1 MPASS
6 LWEKIGV
13 TVANIGAI
21 DKSPS
26 TLLLPAANLFPMKP
40 VIFGLSGETLTADER
55 AFFVDANPAGYILFR
70 RNILDKAQV
79 RALTDDLRA
88 LHGRDDLLIMIDQ
101 EGGRVARM
109 QAPVWPAFPPGA
121 VFDRLYDI
129 APSSAIAAARANAQA
144 IALTLAEVGI
154 TVDALPLL
162 DVRQEGASDIM
173 GDRTLGAEPLRVAAL
188 GRAVLEGLEAGGVV
202 GIVKHMPGHGR
213 ALVDSHLDLPT
224 VTADAAAL
232 ETDLAPFR
240 TLRGAAMGMTAHIVY
255 TAWDAERPASLS
267 PTVIG
272 EIIRG
277 RIGFD
282 GLLMSDDLD
291 MKALKGDIPAL
302 AAGVVAA
309 GCDIALNC
317 WGRMDEMV
325 GIAGALPEMSA
336 VSRARLDRAMAR
348 AGSVADMPPLEDL
361 LATRDTLLAL
371 A

>member
-1 MPASS
+1 
-6 LWEKIGV
+6 
-13 TVANIGAI
+13 
-21 DKSPS
+21 
-26 TLLLPAANLFPMKP
+26 MKP
-40 VIFGLSGETLTADER
+40 VIFGLSGATLTPDER
-55 AFFVDANPAGYILFR
+55 AFFADSQPAGYILFR
-70 RNILDKAQV
+70 RNIVDRAQL

-109 QAPVWPAFPPGA
+109 QAPVWPAFPAGA
-121 VFDRLYDI
+121 LFDRLYDV
-129 APSSAIAAARANAQA
+129 APSSAIAAARANARA

-162 DVRQEGASDIM
+162 DVRQADASDIM
-173 GDRTLGAEPLRVAAL
+173 GDRTLGAEPMRVAAL
-188 GRAVLEGLEAGGVV
+188 GRATLEGLADGGVV

-213 ALVDSHLDLPT
+213 ALVDSHLELP
-224 VTADAAAL
+224 VVRAEPQAL
-232 ETDLAPFR
+232 ATDLQPFERLRDAP
-240 TLRGAAMGMTAHIVY
+240 MGMTAHVVY

-267 PTVIG
+267 PTVIE

-291 MKALKGDIPAL
+291 MKALQGSIPDL

-309 GCDIALNC
+309 GCDLALNC
-317 WGRMDEMV
+317 WGRMDDMV
-325 GIAGALPEMSA
+325 GIADRLPEITEA
-336 VSRARLDRAMAR
+336 GRARLDRAMA
-348 AGSVADMPPLEDL
+348 SVARGGDQPELAEL
-361 LATRDTLLAL
+361 LATRDSLLGLVA